1 MDPSTLNV
9 YDTRASDFA
18 GRYAAADVSPLHR
31 LLLAHLPTGG
41 RLLEIGCGAGR
52 DAVFLAKHGFDVV
65 AADASAAM
73 LAQAQNAPGAVFTAY
88 PYSTG
93 WGWSTPVIQ
102 LLQAAFP
109 LPAGQPLLTDRFDA
123 ILALAVIMHLPD
135 ADLFEFA
142 CQVRQML
149 TPGGTLVLSI
159 SEGRTLDPD
168 SRDPHGRLFRE
179 RPPAE
184 LSLLFERLG
193 FGLVTR
199 DQTPDSLGRADIRW
213 TTLVLRLDT
222 ATGSRPVDQIETII
236 NRDKYAS
243 SSTFPDI
250 SDIPEG
256 PLLAVDQTTQRPL
269 SEPKTPIAVTPT
281 TCSDIGE
288 FNNIL
293 AGLGVRARHVLL
305 KYRIHDE
312 AAVLSLT
319 ETQLQKFRNCGKKT
333 VSEIV
338 AMQLKLRSLRQPTP
352 DSPPVHTITFEH
364 APAEV
369 FDAIRGRLSHRA
381 VRMLDRMAVH
391 DFVTFMVLQESQLLQ
406 RRDCGKKT
414 VRMILGLQRSLMEFL
429 LERARKPA
437 DFRLEMLL
445 SAPCLTGKTTKVE
458 DLAPD
463 DNVLVDPENPA
474 PWLKDWIRGLAQS
487 EKLARVYMLR
497 MGMLGATPLS
507 LESIAQE
514 FGITRE
520 RVRQMTAKIAKNIEN
535 RYQQFRLRPLA
546 EATAAIVNEKGGL
559 VSLEELTQAVLGRG
573 KDGNQLKYATRLM
586 AYLTELPVW
595 KEAGLHLRKDRTICN
610 RSREDLPIVVVPD
623 IEADASIK
631 ALTDKVEPFFMDEN
645 IKRLCDVLRTDFPG
659 GIALSPAA
667 DSLLSKSTGLT
678 ITPQIRNALQR
689 RMFERQDGIW
699 LLPEQVA
706 DEDTVRMVL
715 ECVKAW
721 TRDFGFWQIEALY
734 ARFQTRLRNLPEGVS
749 DFRQFYKAIATSCA
763 STQCTREQEKKAA
776 LLVVKYLKDAGDCV
790 YEETLA
796 ERFPNL
802 AATAFAGFALQNSCI
817 IRVKDDE
824 GRKGYKHIRAFWLP
838 EDFSDTL
845 VEAIEAIESDGDPVT
860 ETTFLA
866 RLNEMVDPA
875 FCDTY
880 AIPSDITLR
889 DVVTACYS
897 GEVPRIWRGHTFVPL
912 GNCASVRQNVIDAFL
927 AQHGDRPFQEEQFF
941 EFAMRTRDLANTG
954 MLIGTFLRIRCV
966 RLDELHWVS
975 QAGFLSLATL
985 TEVDKGS
992 ITRLLRTELHDKAF
1006 LPLGLLDASFYEL
1019 LPAILFDGAA
1029 LEWNAYL
1036 LTSLCTVF
1044 KLSVRVVNDEPS
1056 PYTVTAM
1063 VVPDDADLDN
1073 DVVAYVVRHYR
1084 ETNGDCSSPLVVFEY
1099 LKNNK
1104 VRMTASKKMLNLIT
1118 CLISQ

>member
-31 LLLAHLPTGG
+31 LLLAHLPSGG

-88 PYSTG
+88 PYSTD

-109 LPAGQPLLTDRFDA
+109 LPASHPLLLADRFDA
-123 ILALAVIMHLPD
+123 IIALAVIMHLPD

-149 TPGGTLVLSI
+149 NPGGTLILSI
-159 SEGRTLDPD
+159 SEGRPIDPD

-236 NRDKYAS
+236 NRDKHAN
-243 SSTFPDI
+243 SSTSPDI

-256 PLLAVDQTTQRPL
+256 FLFAVDQTSQRPL
-269 SEPKTPIAVTPT
+269 SEPKTPIAVIPP

-288 FNNIL
+288 FNIIL

-333 VSEIV
+333 VAEIV

-352 DSPPVHTITFEH
+352 DSTSGHTITFEH

-381 VRMLDRMAVH
+381 VRMLDRMEVH

-445 SAPCLTGKTTKVE
+445 SAPCLTGNTTEVE

-463 DNVLVDPENPA
+463 GNVQVNTENPA

-487 EKLARVYMLR
+487 EKLAQVYMLR
-497 MGMLGATPLS
+497 MGMLGAAPLS

-520 RVRQMTAKIAKNIEN
+520 RVRQITAKIAKNVEN

-559 VSLEELTQAVLGRG
+559 VRLEELTQAVLGRG

-586 AYLTELPVW
+586 AYLTGLPVW
-595 KEAGLHLRKDRTICN
+595 KEAGLHLRKDWTICN
-610 RSREDLPIVVVPD
+610 RSRVDEPLNDSD
-623 IEADASIK
+623 IGRPLTQRMRRLASSRW
-631 ALTDKVEPFFMDEN
+631 ANE
-645 IKRLCDVLRTDFPG
+645 
-659 GIALSPAA
+659 
-667 DSLLSKSTGLT
+667 KSMVFDPNDLT
-678 ITPQIRNALQR
+678 I
-689 RMFERQDGIW
+689 
-699 LLPEQVA
+699 
-706 DEDTVRMVL
+706 
-715 ECVKAW
+715 
-721 TRDFGFWQIEALY
+721 
-734 ARFQTRLRNLPEGVS
+734 
-749 DFRQFYKAIATSCA
+749 
-763 STQCTREQEKKAA
+763 
-776 LLVVKYLKDAGDCV
+776 
-790 YEETLA
+790 
-796 ERFPNL
+796 
-802 AATAFAGFALQNSCI
+802 
-817 IRVKDDE
+817 
-824 GRKGYKHIRAFWLP
+824 
-838 EDFSDTL
+838 
-845 VEAIEAIESDGDPVT
+845 
-860 ETTFLA
+860 
-866 RLNEMVDPA
+866 
-875 FCDTY
+875 
-880 AIPSDITLR
+880 
-889 DVVTACYS
+889 
-897 GEVPRIWRGHTFVPL
+897 
-912 GNCASVRQNVIDAFL
+912 
-927 AQHGDRPFQEEQFF
+927 
-941 EFAMRTRDLANTG
+941 
-954 MLIGTFLRIRCV
+954 
-966 RLDELHWVS
+966 
-975 QAGFLSLATL
+975 
-985 TEVDKGS
+985 
-992 ITRLLRTELHDKAF
+992 
-1006 LPLGLLDASFYEL
+1006 
-1019 LPAILFDGAA
+1019 
-1029 LEWNAYL
+1029 
-1036 LTSLCTVF
+1036 
-1044 KLSVRVVNDEPS
+1044 
-1056 PYTVTAM
+1056 
-1063 VVPDDADLDN
+1063 
-1073 DVVAYVVRHYR
+1073 
-1084 ETNGDCSSPLVVFEY
+1084 
-1099 LKNNK
+1099 
-1104 VRMTASKKMLNLIT
+1104 
-1118 CLISQ
+1118 